1 MEKQNEQIVFL
12 RNFIEESVCREI
24 KTPMDFVFLREII
37 QERTGELLSIATLK
51 RIWGYVNGYKTIR
64 FSTLSIL
71 SRAVGFKNWTDFL
84 ENYYSNSNIITVR
97 SLYAESLE
105 TGDRLTVYWNIK
117 NCCTLEYC
125 GRNIFS
131 VVESSVPE
139 LECNALFHCSYF
151 IEGQPLYLDKV
162 RKNRLS
168 FILVI
173 GTKGG
178 LTKIEKHPSH

>member
-71 SRAVGFKNWTDFL
+71 SRSVGFKNWTDFL
-84 ENYYSNSNIITVR
+84 ENYYSNSKIITVK
-97 SLYAESLE
+97 SLYSESLE
-105 TGDRLTVYWNIK
+105 TGDRLTVYWNIR
-117 NCCTLEYC
+117 NYCIFEYC

-139 LECNALFHCSYF
+139 LERNVLFHCSYF

-162 RKNRLS
+162 RKNRLP
-168 FILVI
+168 FVLVI
-173 GTKGG
+173 GIKGG
-178 LTKIEKHPSH
+178 LTKIERHPNH